1 MRSPFLLSGAIVS
14 NVLNQSGQTGR
25 LALTAGSRR
34 AKSGPKQYRMY
45 EATMFKSIIGLG
57 SVAALLIAT
66 AATAQ
71 ETTTEDPKPESEQT
85 GAIEGSEALDLGEP
99 VAEGPKLGE
108 RYSKEKFGDWDLA
121 CIKTEEEQDPC
132 SLLQV
137 MTDPQ
142 NNPMAEISLF
152 RLAGNQAAVAG
163 ATIVVPLE
171 TLLPAQLTVSVDGG
185 PGKRY
190 NYSFCNPIGCVAQ
203 IGLTQTDIDAM
214 KKGAKATV
222 SLVPAPAPDQT
233 ISLDLSLSGF
243 TAGYDVVDVVTN

>member
-1 MRSPFLLSGAIVS
+1 
-14 NVLNQSGQTGR
+14 
-25 LALTAGSRR
+25 
-34 AKSGPKQYRMY
+34 MY
-45 EATMFKSIIGLG
+45 EATMFKSIIGL
-57 SVAALLIAT
+57 STATALLIAS

-71 ETTTEDPKPESEQT
+71 ETTTEDATPETEQT
-85 GAIEGSEALDLGEP
+85 EAIEGSEALDLGEP
-99 VAEGPKLGE
+99 VAAGPQLGE
-108 RYSKEKFGDWDLA
+108 RYSKDKFGDWDLA

-171 TLLPAQLTVSVDGG
+171 TLLPAQLTISVDGA

-243 TAGYDVVDVVTN
+243 TAGFEVVDVVTN